1 MYGTP
6 RTAKFIVIETSVFM
20 FSNHVLKVFYP
31 LNIHVYP
38 QSL

>member
-6 RTAKFIVIETSVFM
+6 RTAKFIVIETSSLM
-20 FSNHVLKVFYP
+20 FSYQILKVLYP